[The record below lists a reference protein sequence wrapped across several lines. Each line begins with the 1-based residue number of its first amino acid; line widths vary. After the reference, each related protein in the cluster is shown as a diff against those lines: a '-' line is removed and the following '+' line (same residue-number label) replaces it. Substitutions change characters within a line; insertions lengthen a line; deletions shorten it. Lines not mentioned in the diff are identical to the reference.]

1 MNIIQ
6 LIINGISLGSVY
18 VLISLGFT
26 LIFSVL
32 KFSNFSHGG
41 VMVVSAYFG
50 YIIAKQ
56 FDLGLVLTLV
66 LTAIFGGI
74 LSSVVEII
82 GFERLRRSNGDIM
95 LYFVASSTLG
105 TMLQNIMAITYSS
118 TYYSYPT
125 FFKKPYFELFGG
137 SFTIP
142 VSDTIM
148 LIVSTALIIILMF
161 IIYKTRLGVSIRAL
175 SMDSQSAKLMGINV
189 SLVVFM
195 CFFISGVL
203 GAISGVFLGINYV
216 LYPQLGQ
223 MVFKGFTASI
233 IGGLGNISGALFGGL
248 VLGLSEVILIYFVG
262 SGYSTA
268 IVFILTIIF
277 LIFRPQGI
285 TGKII
290 SEKV

>member
-1 MNIIQ
+1 MNILQ
-6 LIINGISLGSVY
+6 LVINGISLGSVY
-18 VLISLGFT
+18 ALISLGFT

-50 YIIAKQ
+50 FLISKN
-56 FDLGLVLTLV
+56 FGLDLIPTLL
-66 LTAIFGGI
+66 LTALFGGV
-74 LSSVVEII
+74 LSSFVELI
-82 GFERLRRSNGDIM
+82 GFERLRRHNGDIM
-95 LYFVASSTLG
+95 LYFVASSTIG
-105 TMLQNIMAITYSS
+105 TLLQNVMAITFSS
-118 TYYSYPT
+118 TYYSYPS
-125 FFKKPYFELFGG
+125 FFKKPYFELAGG
-137 SFTIP
+137 AFTIP

-148 LIVSTALIIILMF
+148 LLVSTSIIVILMF
-161 IIYKTRLGVSIRAL
+161 IIYKTRLGVAIRAL

-195 CFFISGVL
+195 CFFMSGVL

-216 LYPQLGQ
+216 LYPQLSQ

-248 VLGLSEVILIYFVG
+248 ILGLSEVILIYFVG

-268 IVFILTIIF
+268 IIFLLTIIF
-277 LIFRPQGI
+277 LVLRPQGI
-285 TGKII
+285 TGKVVN
-290 SEKV
+290 EKV